1 MDAID
6 ELKYFSAV
14 TFDDNTYHFLVTP
27 EGGIYCYEF
36 DIAEEASIIELKP
49 NFILRRN
56 NGTTIYSLE
65 SYARENNIK
74 KSLIREW
81 IMDEETY
88 YELLNNKKLMFS
100 TQMAIFYGFD
110 PQKAYDYIHQ
120 KRAFKTSRYNPDKK
134 IKVLSKLKTGQF
146 N

>member
-1 MDAID
+1 MIAKE
-6 ELKYFSAV
+6 ELKSFSAV
-14 TFDDNTYHFLVTP
+14 TFDDKTYNFLITP
-27 EGGIYCYEF
+27 EGGIYCDEF

-49 NFILRRN
+49 NFVLRRD

-65 SYARENNIK
+65 NYARENNFQ

-81 IMDEETY
+81 VIDDETY
-88 YELLNNKKLMFS
+88 YELLSQKKLMFS

-110 PQKAYDYIHQ
+110 PQKAFDYASQ
-120 KRAFKTSRYNPDKK
+120 KRAFKMSRNNEEKRT
-134 IKVLSKLKTGQF
+134 KVLSRMKKGQF